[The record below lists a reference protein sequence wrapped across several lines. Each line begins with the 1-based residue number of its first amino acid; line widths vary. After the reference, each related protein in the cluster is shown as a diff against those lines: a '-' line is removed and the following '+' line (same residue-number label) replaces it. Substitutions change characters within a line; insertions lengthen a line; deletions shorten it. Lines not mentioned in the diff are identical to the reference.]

1 MYMYTKLQDSTLL
14 ILWVGGGG
22 GGGVHNIL
30 LVSRS
35 ETTRLM
41 ECLVV
46 SSCRFY
52 DTVFACVRFVL
63 HYVERVQ
70 SRVADC
76 CIFQPESQH

>member
-1 MYMYTKLQDSTLL
+1 M
-14 ILWVGGGG
+14 
-22 GGGVHNIL
+22 L

-41 ECLVV
+41 GCLVV

-52 DTVFACVRFVL
+52 DVVFACVRFVL
-63 HYVERVQ
+63 RYVERVQ

-76 CIFQPESQH
+76 

>member
-14 ILWVGGGG
+14 ILGVGGGL
-22 GGGVHNIL
+22 HNIL

-46 SSCRFY
+46 SSCQFY
-52 DTVFACVRFVL
+52 DIVFACMWFVL
-63 HYVERVQ
+63 RYVERVQ
-70 SRVADC
+70 GRVADC
-76 CIFQPESQH
+76 